1 MGRATSSSHP
11 YGSVYMDPKRLRC
24 LKFPEKG
31 IDIATTISLQTY
43 DLDIHLQ
50 QSWHDPRLNLRRFGV
65 NRTVA
70 LNGAEIADKIWKP
83 DVYFMNAKRARK
95 HSVTMPNEL
104 VDITPSGDVYYTM
117 R

>member
-1 MGRATSSSHP
+1 
-11 YGSVYMDPKRLRC
+11 
-24 LKFPEKG
+24 
-31 IDIATTISLQTY
+31 TY

-65 NRTVA
+65 NRTVG

-83 DVYFMNAKRARK
+83 DLYFMNAKRARK
-95 HSVTMPNEL
+95 HAVTMPNEL
-104 VDITPSGDVYYTM
+104 VDITPDGDVYYTM